1 MQFVIWINPR
11 EFVSVTMFKS
21 LLNIVTDTNVHEY
34 SMVIVITYN

>member
-1 MQFVIWINPR
+1 MQFLIWINPC
-11 EFVSVTMFKS
+11 EFVSVTVFKG